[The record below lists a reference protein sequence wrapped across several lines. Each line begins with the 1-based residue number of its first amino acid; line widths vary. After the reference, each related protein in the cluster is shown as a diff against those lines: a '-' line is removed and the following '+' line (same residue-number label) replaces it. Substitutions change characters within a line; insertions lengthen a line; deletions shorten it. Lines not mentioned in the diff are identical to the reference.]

1 MTKHNFMKWKFNPKI
16 LYSDDYKLND
26 KLALISSKK
35 SFHKICKK
43 YTHISY
49 QNIEKLLKFD
59 KNIYDS
65 FKGLGVDLGGGIGL
79 VSSVI
84 AKKKM

>member
-43 YTHISY
+43 YTHIS
-49 QNIEKLLKFD
+49 F
-59 KNIYDS
+59 
-65 FKGLGVDLGGGIGL
+65 
-79 VSSVI
+79 
-84 AKKKM
+84 